1 MDCTD
6 GCSSSGI
13 PGATSC
19 SAIPPANVSTATIIF
34 IITAIF
40 ELGSCFSAFINV
52 LIEGFQTIGNQQGVE
67 DKNDS
72 IAPLSFLIL
81 IFYVLLHI
89 SGYNANYINS
99 PVSKCQLTFTVCG
112 FLVVL
117 SSAVIAMAVHQ
128 KGSEKQRGYTAIAC
142 TVLQCIA
149 MVIFI
154 ICAVKQQC
162 FGTCR
167 KSTRI
172 GFYVVGAIYLIWT
185 VGYLFTLKEF
195 YTAVM
200 SEPKLQSVS
209 WEKFRCIAPIN
220 YLIQIALTVS
230 IYQINMCCLPFTY
243 GDMVFVVVSGAL
255 AGTFVSLLTV
265 ILGLTTFEKISK
277 YPRTAILYVLTI
289 SLLIYIHWGHPFSAQ
304 LKEEAVG
311 VAVLGS
317 LLLVVFVVPPTMLGY
332 QMYKQDKSKDGKNQ
346 QNVSK
351 WDDVD
356 VMIPLGIY
364 VFLVTIGFVW
374 YLHQCGITE
383 VVVFKLRGPN
393 SVGGVY
399 K

>member
-19 SAIPPANVSTATIIF
+19 SAVPPASVSTATIIF

-52 LIEGFQTIGNQQGVE
+52 LIEGSQSDENKKKVE
-67 DKNDS
+67 EKNDS

-81 IFYVLLHI
+81 IFYVLLQI
-89 SGYNANYINS
+89 SGYNANYITS
-99 PVSKCQLTFTVCG
+99 PVSKCQLTFTICG

-117 SSAVIAMAVHQ
+117 SSAVISMVVHQ
-128 KGSEKQRGYTAIAC
+128 KGTEKHRGYTAIAC

-149 MVIFI
+149 MVVFI
-154 ICAVKQQC
+154 ICAVKQHC
-162 FGTCR
+162 FSACR

-172 GFYVVGAIYLIWT
+172 GFYVVGALYLIWT
-185 VGYLFTLKEF
+185 IGYLFTLQEF
-195 YTAVM
+195 YAAVM
-200 SEPKLQSVS
+200 GDPKLQSVP
-209 WEKFRCIAPIN
+209 WQKFRCIAPIN

-265 ILGLTTFEKISK
+265 MLGLTTFGTISK

-304 LKEEAVG
+304 LKVEAVG

-317 LLLVVFVVPPTMLGY
+317 LLLVVFVVPPTMLA
-332 QMYKQDKSKDGKNQ
+332 YKVCMGGGTGDNGSQWS
-346 QNVSK
+346 
-351 WDDVD
+351 DVD

-364 VFLVTIGFVW
+364 VLLVTIGFVW

-383 VVVFKLRGPN
+383 AVVFRLRGPN